1 RDRIMV
7 FDRQSSRDRVIQ
19 PLLDDLT
26 LQSNIGNPDEVVRID
41 GRANVPGAYPLEAG
55 MTVRDLIRAGGGLSD
70 AAYGGSAE
78 LTRYKV
84 INGES
89 RRTELIPVD
98 LAPVL
103 RGDPAA
109 NLRLEPYGSLSIKG
123 IQGWTEQEESTL
135 RG

>member
-1 RDRIMV
+1 MALDRIMV
-7 FDRQSSRDRVIQ
+7 FDLQSSRDRVIR
-19 PLLDDLT
+19 PLLDDLR
-26 LQSNIGNPDEVVRID
+26 LQSNIGYPDEVVRID
-41 GRANVPGAYPLEAG
+41 GHANVHGAYPLEVG

-78 LTRYKV
+78 LTRYRV

-98 LAPVL
+98 LAAVL

-109 NLRLEPYGSLSIKG
+109 NVRLEAFDRLSIKEV
-123 IQGWTEQEESTL
+123 QAWTDQE
-135 RG
+135 